1 MDWNLI
7 CDLCIEIME
16 SASAT
21 FGVSYGFIN
30 VFLFILIFAFILNI
44 LIHYIGDNLKIASLN
59 NFINE
64 YFPTSIFAIIGKYS
78 SGVVY
83 DILSWVLVLFLIWF
97 LIYLVK
103 YLFGCR

>member
-1 MDWNLI
+1 MDLAV
-7 CDLCIEIME
+7 L
-16 SASAT
+16 
-21 FGVSYGFIN
+21 
-30 VFLFILIFAFILNI
+30 LILIIIVVLVLKDLKWVTYLIGIVEIFLR

>member
-1 MDWNLI
+1 MDLAV
-7 CDLCIEIME
+7 L
-16 SASAT
+16 
-21 FGVSYGFIN
+21 
-30 VFLFILIFAFILNI
+30 LILIIIVVLVLKDVKWVTYLVGIVEIFLR

>member
-1 MDWNLI
+1 MDLAV
-7 CDLCIEIME
+7 L
-16 SASAT
+16 
-21 FGVSYGFIN
+21 
-30 VFLFILIFAFILNI
+30 LILIIIVVLVLKDVKWVTYLIGIVEIFLR

-64 YFPTSIFAIIGKYS
+64 YFPTSFFAIIVKYS

-103 YLFGCR
+103 YLFGSR

>member
-1 MDWNLI
+1 MDLAV
-7 CDLCIEIME
+7 L
-16 SASAT
+16 
-21 FGVSYGFIN
+21 
-30 VFLFILIFAFILNI
+30 LILIIIVVLVLKDVKWVTYLIGIVEIFLR

-103 YLFGCR
+103 YLVGHR

>member
-1 MDWNLI
+1 MDLAV
-7 CDLCIEIME
+7 L
-16 SASAT
+16 
-21 FGVSYGFIN
+21 
-30 VFLFILIFAFILNI
+30 LILIIIVVLVLKDVKWVTYLIGIVEIFLR

-103 YLFGCR
+103 YLFGSR

>member
-1 MDWNLI
+1 MYLAV
-7 CDLCIEIME
+7 L
-16 SASAT
+16 
-21 FGVSYGFIN
+21 
-30 VFLFILIFAFILNI
+30 LILIIIVVLVLKDVKWVTYLIGIVEIFLR

>member
-1 MDWNLI
+1 MDLAV
-7 CDLCIEIME
+7 L
-16 SASAT
+16 
-21 FGVSYGFIN
+21 
-30 VFLFILIFAFILNI
+30 LILIIIVDLVLKDVKWVTYLIGIVEIFLR

>member
-1 MDWNLI
+1 MDLAV
-7 CDLCIEIME
+7 L
-16 SASAT
+16 
-21 FGVSYGFIN
+21 
-30 VFLFILIFAFILNI
+30 LILIIIVVLVLKDVKWVTYLIGIVEIFLR

-83 DILSWVLVLFLIWF
+83 DILSWILVLFLIWF

>member
-1 MDWNLI
+1 MDLAV
-7 CDLCIEIME
+7 L
-16 SASAT
+16 
-21 FGVSYGFIN
+21 
-30 VFLFILIFAFILNI
+30 LILIIIVVLVLKDVKWVTYLIGIVEIFLR

-64 YFPTSIFAIIGKYS
+64 HFPTSIFAIIGKYS

-103 YLFGCR
+103 YLFGSR

>member
-1 MDWNLI
+1 MKDVKWVTYLI
-7 CDLCIEIME
+7 GIVEI
-16 SASAT
+16 
-21 FGVSYGFIN
+21 
-30 VFLFILIFAFILNI
+30 FLR

-103 YLFGCR
+103 YLFGSR

>member
-1 MDWNLI
+1 MDLAV
-7 CDLCIEIME
+7 L
-16 SASAT
+16 
-21 FGVSYGFIN
+21 
-30 VFLFILIFAFILNI
+30 LILIIIVVLVLKDVKWVTYLIGIVEIFLR

-64 YFPTSIFAIIGKYS
+64 YFPTSIFTIIGKYS

>member
-1 MDWNLI
+1 MDLAV
-7 CDLCIEIME
+7 L
-16 SASAT
+16 
-21 FGVSYGFIN
+21 
-30 VFLFILIFAFILNI
+30 LILIIIVVLVLKDVKCVTYLIGIVEIFLR

>member
-1 MDWNLI
+1 MDLAV
-7 CDLCIEIME
+7 L
-16 SASAT
+16 
-21 FGVSYGFIN
+21 
-30 VFLFILIFAFILNI
+30 LILIIIVVLVLKDVKWVTYLIGIVEIFLR

-83 DILSWVLVLFLIWF
+83 DILSWVLVLFLVWF

-103 YLFGCR
+103 YLFGSR

>member
-1 MDWNLI
+1 MDLAV
-7 CDLCIEIME
+7 L
-16 SASAT
+16 
-21 FGVSYGFIN
+21 
-30 VFLFILIFAFILNI
+30 LILIIIVVLVLKDVKWVTYLIGIVEIFLR

-83 DILSWVLVLFLIWF
+83 DILSWVLVLFSIWF

>member
-1 MDWNLI
+1 MDLAV
-7 CDLCIEIME
+7 L
-16 SASAT
+16 
-21 FGVSYGFIN
+21 
-30 VFLFILIFAFILNI
+30 LILIIIVVLVLKDVKWVTYLIGIVEIFWR
-44 LIHYIGDNLKIASLN
+44 LIHYIGDSLKIASLN

>member
-1 MDWNLI
+1 MDLAV
-7 CDLCIEIME
+7 L
-16 SASAT
+16 
-21 FGVSYGFIN
+21 
-30 VFLFILIFAFILNI
+30 LILIIIVVLVLKDVKWVTYLIGIVEIFLR

-97 LIYLVK
+97 LIYL
-103 YLFGCR
+103 

>member
-1 MDWNLI
+1 MDLAV
-7 CDLCIEIME
+7 L
-16 SASAT
+16 
-21 FGVSYGFIN
+21 
-30 VFLFILIFAFILNI
+30 LILIIIVVLVLKDVKWVTYLIGIVEIFLR

-64 YFPTSIFAIIGKYS
+64 YFPTSIFAILGKYS

>member
-1 MDWNLI
+1 MDLAV
-7 CDLCIEIME
+7 L
-16 SASAT
+16 
-21 FGVSYGFIN
+21 
-30 VFLFILIFAFILNI
+30 LILIIIVVLVLKDVKWVTYLIGIVEIFLR

-103 YLFGCR
+103 YLFVCR

>member
-1 MDWNLI
+1 MDLAV
-7 CDLCIEIME
+7 L
-16 SASAT
+16 
-21 FGVSYGFIN
+21 
-30 VFLFILIFAFILNI
+30 LILIIIVVLVLKDVKWVTYLIGIVEIFLR
-44 LIHYIGDNLKIASLN
+44 LIHYIGDNLKISSLN
-59 NFINE
+59 SFINE

-103 YLFGCR
+103 YLFGSR

>member
-1 MDWNLI
+1 MDLAV
-7 CDLCIEIME
+7 L
-16 SASAT
+16 
-21 FGVSYGFIN
+21 
-30 VFLFILIFAFILNI
+30 LILIIIVVLVLQDVKWVTYLIGIVEIFLR

>member
-1 MDWNLI
+1 MDLAVLI
-7 CDLCIEIME
+7 
-16 SASAT
+16 
-21 FGVSYGFIN
+21 
-30 VFLFILIFAFILNI
+30 ILIIIVVLVLKDVKWVTYLIGIVEIFLR
-44 LIHYIGDNLKIASLN
+44 LIHYIGDNLKIVSLN

>member
-1 MDWNLI
+1 MDLAV
-7 CDLCIEIME
+7 L
-16 SASAT
+16 
-21 FGVSYGFIN
+21 
-30 VFLFILIFAFILNI
+30 LILIIIVVSVLKDVKWVTYLIGIVEIFLR

-103 YLFGCR
+103 YLFGSR

>member
-1 MDWNLI
+1 MDLAV
-7 CDLCIEIME
+7 L
-16 SASAT
+16 
-21 FGVSYGFIN
+21 
-30 VFLFILIFAFILNI
+30 LILIIIVVLVLKDVKWVTYLIGIVEIFLR

-59 NFINE
+59 NFIDE

-103 YLFGCR
+103 YLFGSR

>member
-1 MDWNLI
+1 MDLAV
-7 CDLCIEIME
+7 L
-16 SASAT
+16 
-21 FGVSYGFIN
+21 
-30 VFLFILIFAFILNI
+30 LILIIIVVLVLKDVKWVTYLIGIVEIFLR
-44 LIHYIGDNLKIASLN
+44 LIHYIVDNLKIASLN
-59 NFINE
+59 NFISE

>member
-1 MDWNLI
+1 MDLAV
-7 CDLCIEIME
+7 L
-16 SASAT
+16 
-21 FGVSYGFIN
+21 
-30 VFLFILIFAFILNI
+30 LILIIIVVLVLKDVKWVTYLIGIVEIFLR

-103 YLFGCR
+103 YLFVSR

>member
-1 MDWNLI
+1 MDLAV
-7 CDLCIEIME
+7 L
-16 SASAT
+16 
-21 FGVSYGFIN
+21 
-30 VFLFILIFAFILNI
+30 LILIIIVVLVLKDVKLVTYLIGIVEIFLR

-103 YLFGCR
+103 YLFGSR

>member
-1 MDWNLI
+1 MDLAV
-7 CDLCIEIME
+7 L
-16 SASAT
+16 
-21 FGVSYGFIN
+21 
-30 VFLFILIFAFILNI
+30 LILIIIVVLVLKDVKWVTYLIGIVEIFLR

-78 SGVVY
+78 RGVVY

>member
-1 MDWNLI
+1 MDLAV
-7 CDLCIEIME
+7 L
-16 SASAT
+16 
-21 FGVSYGFIN
+21 
-30 VFLFILIFAFILNI
+30 LILIIIVVLVLKDVKWVTYLIGLVEIFLR

-103 YLFGCR
+103 YLFGSR

>member
-1 MDWNLI
+1 MDLAV
-7 CDLCIEIME
+7 L
-16 SASAT
+16 
-21 FGVSYGFIN
+21 
-30 VFLFILIFAFILNI
+30 LILIIIVVLVLKDVKWVTYLIGIVEIFLR

-103 YLFGCR
+103 YLFGCK

>member
-1 MDWNLI
+1 MDLAV
-7 CDLCIEIME
+7 L
-16 SASAT
+16 
-21 FGVSYGFIN
+21 
-30 VFLFILIFAFILNI
+30 LILIIIVVLVLKDVKWVTYLFGIVEIFLR

>member
-1 MDWNLI
+1 MDLAV
-7 CDLCIEIME
+7 L
-16 SASAT
+16 
-21 FGVSYGFIN
+21 
-30 VFLFILIFAFILNI
+30 LILIIIVVLVLKDVKWVTYLIGIVEIFLR

-64 YFPTSIFAIIGKYS
+64 YLPTSIFAIIGKYS

>member
-1 MDWNLI
+1 MEN
-7 CDLCIEIME
+7 EI
-16 SASAT
+16 
-21 FGVSYGFIN
+21 
-30 VFLFILIFAFILNI
+30 
-44 LIHYIGDNLKIASLN
+44 YIGDNLKIASLN

>member
-1 MDWNLI
+1 MDLAV
-7 CDLCIEIME
+7 L
-16 SASAT
+16 
-21 FGVSYGFIN
+21 
-30 VFLFILIFAFILNI
+30 LILIIIVVLVLKDVKWVTYLIGIVEIFLR

-83 DILSWVLVLFLIWF
+83 GILSWVLVLFLIWF

-103 YLFGCR
+103 YLFGSR

>member
-1 MDWNLI
+1 MDLAV
-7 CDLCIEIME
+7 L
-16 SASAT
+16 
-21 FGVSYGFIN
+21 
-30 VFLFILIFAFILNI
+30 LILIIIVVLVLKDVKWVTYLIGIVEIFLR

-83 DILSWVLVLFLIWF
+83 DILSWVLVLFLI
-97 LIYLVK
+97 YLVK
-103 YLFGCR
+103 YLFGSR

>member
-1 MDWNLI
+1 MDLAV
-7 CDLCIEIME
+7 L
-16 SASAT
+16 
-21 FGVSYGFIN
+21 
-30 VFLFILIFAFILNI
+30 LILIIIVVLVLKDVKWVTYLIGIVEIFLR

-83 DILSWVLVLFLIWF
+83 DILSWVLVLF
-97 LIYLVK
+97 
-103 YLFGCR
+103 

>member
-1 MDWNLI
+1 MDLAV
-7 CDLCIEIME
+7 L
-16 SASAT
+16 
-21 FGVSYGFIN
+21 
-30 VFLFILIFAFILNI
+30 LILIIIVVLVLKDVKWVTYLIGIVEIFLR
-44 LIHYIGDNLKIASLN
+44 LIHYIGDSLKIASLN

>member
-1 MDWNLI
+1 MDLAV
-7 CDLCIEIME
+7 L
-16 SASAT
+16 
-21 FGVSYGFIN
+21 
-30 VFLFILIFAFILNI
+30 LILIIIVVLVLKDVKWVTYLIGIVEIFLR

-64 YFPTSIFAIIGKYS
+64 YFPTSIFAIIEKYS